1 MIRSFLKKLFC
12 VLTIS
17 SVLIVLVLV
26 FLIYVEFFRFGSFGH
41 PNDVRGD
48 GARHADRMPQ
58 WSSDGDT
65 IAVNIGGSIYA
76 VSTDGGE
83 LWQIPEEGRGEYGEY
98 SPSLSPDGRVAYSI
112 YYRYDG
118 GPLRALFGDDNG
130 YYIETVDIDGTGVK
144 RLTSVGRYNASSIP
158 VWLPDGSGIAFKT
171 DEYIRGDDVS
181 RQVVRWET
189 MAPDGSG
196 RRILKSPGRFDR
208 VSWAN
213 RSQRVAYATES
224 EDGSAY
230 TISTVR
236 WDGTDEITVAEVDEL
251 GKNGWVSVPE
261 WSHADD
267 RIYFVTYQRVAG
279 TLDYG
284 SKLYSVASDGSD
296 LRVVS
301 DLGEGFD
308 VHEVA
313 VSPDGAEL
321 LFVNRD
327 ISQEGYYGVYLMNT
341 DGADLRNL
349 TGSYDFTN
357 DIASHGGGGSAPYVS
372 WSPDGSRIAVFY
384 RNDHPIIDGRRLVL
398 FTMARDGSDIRALI
412 TGIPPQLGHGELL
425 QPAEDPAEAE

>member
-26 FLIYVEFFRFGSFGH
+26 FLIYVEFFRFGSLIGH
-41 PNDVRGD
+41 PNDIRGD
-48 GARHADRMPQ
+48 GARYADRTPR

-98 SPSLSPDGRVAYSI
+98 SPSLSSDGRVAYSI

-118 GPLRALFGDDNG
+118 GPLRALFGDDNS

-144 RLTSVGRYNASSIP
+144 RLTSVGRYNASSSP
-158 VWLPDGSGIAFKT
+158 VWLPDGSRIAFKT
-171 DEYIRGDDVS
+171 NEYIRGDDVS

-189 MAPDGSG
+189 MAPDGSD

-213 RSQRVAYATES
+213 RSQRVTYAAES
-224 EDGSAY
+224 ADGNAY

-279 TLDYG
+279 TLDYD
-284 SKLYSVASDGSD
+284 SKLYSVASDGSGMP
-296 LRVVS
+296 VII
-301 DLGEGFD
+301 DLGGWGAYTGF
-308 VHEVA
+308 HL
-313 VSPDGAEL
+313 SPDGSEL
-321 LFVNRD
+321 LFAKRD
-327 ISQEGYYGVYLMNT
+327 GVYLMNT
-341 DGADLRNL
+341 DGTNLRNL
-349 TGSYDFTN
+349 TGGHDFLNNKTFVEGY
-357 DIASHGGGGSAPYVS
+357 SPPGVAPYYAS
-372 WSPDGSRIAVFY
+372 WSPDGSRIAVL
-384 RNDHPIIDGRRLVL
+384 NHGVIPVVDGRSLRL

-412 TGIPPQLGHGELL
+412 TGSPPGPGHGELL
-425 QPAEDPAEAE
+425 QPAEDPAVAE